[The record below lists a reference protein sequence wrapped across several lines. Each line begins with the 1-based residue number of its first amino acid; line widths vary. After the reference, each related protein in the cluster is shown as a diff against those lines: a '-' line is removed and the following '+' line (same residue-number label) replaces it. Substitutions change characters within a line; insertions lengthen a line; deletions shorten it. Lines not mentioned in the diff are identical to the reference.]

1 MAALQ
6 LTVYN
11 NQATEQRNEH
21 ISRLPN
27 MSPVTADVRPD
38 VQSPGHADA
47 SQVRPQ
53 ERQLR
58 GALGGLARPPARLD
72 SSPSSGSRAAT
83 AKFSAPA
90 VQHAGQAV
98 AAQASALQA
107 RFPEASATAIQG
119 LAAEGFSA
127 DGIARIVGSEG
138 GAAALAELYDN
149 KYLSTLRAVGF
160 SDDDIVEFA
169 ASGNGEQTIHQALQV
184 YSALA
189 SASEKATGEALTG
202 FLKIHDDDI
211 MRGIR
216 DAVGT
221 PRFARMCSFVRS
233 GRLRELQVLA
243 VFGDADHLIRDAARG
258 VMPPYTPR

>member
-1 MAALQ
+1 MS
-6 LTVYN
+6 N
-11 NQATEQRNEH
+11 

-38 VQSPGHADA
+38 GQSPGHADA
-47 SQVRPQ
+47 SQVPPQ

-58 GALGGLARPPARLD
+58 GELGGLARPPARLD

-98 AAQASALQA
+98 AAQASALPA

-119 LAAEGFSA
+119 LVAEGFSA

-160 SDDDIVEFA
+160 SDDDIVELA
-169 ASGNGEQTIHQALQV
+169 ASGNGEQTIHQALQI
-184 YSALA
+184 YSALG
-189 SASEKATGEALTG
+189 SASERATEARTG
-202 FLKIHDDDI
+202 FLKIDDEQI
-211 MRGIR
+211 IRAIR
-216 DAVGT
+216 DAAGT
-221 PRFARMCSFVRS
+221 PKWARMCSFVRF
-233 GRLRELQVLA
+233 GRLHALQILA
-243 VFGDADHLIRDAARG
+243 TFGDVGHLIRDADRG
-258 VMPPYTPR
+258 VMPPYNP